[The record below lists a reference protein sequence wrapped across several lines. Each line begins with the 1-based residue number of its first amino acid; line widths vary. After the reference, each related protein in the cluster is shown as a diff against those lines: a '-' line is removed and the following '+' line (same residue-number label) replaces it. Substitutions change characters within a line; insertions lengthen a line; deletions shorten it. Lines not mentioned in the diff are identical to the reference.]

1 MDTNI
6 QKNNQD
12 DPFNQSTSKY
22 FSSYYNNYIP
32 SFFALQ
38 IALTGHVQNVPQIF
52 TRRVSIND
60 FLLLN
65 HVDSTK
71 NGQYFVCVF
80 VLMFRMSK
88 MNNFID
94 DPLKLYIKLK
104 NIFSIDL
111 CKMILKYSSMGVH
124 NAQKTF
130 YLKSFFCNLQN
141 AKILHHRIF
150 KYLHSIEHPLQPPSN
165 FNFINSSIFV

>member
-6 QKNNQD
+6 IKMIPLINLQANIFRHTTTTTFH
-12 DPFNQSTSKY
+12 PF
-22 FSSYYNNYIP
+22 FV
-32 SFFALQ
+32 LQ
-38 IALTGHVQNVPQIF
+38 IVLTGHVQNVPQIF

-94 DPLKLYIKLK
+94 DPLKLYIILE

-130 YLKSFFCNLQN
+130 YLKSFFL
-141 AKILHHRIF
+141 
-150 KYLHSIEHPLQPPSN
+150 
-165 FNFINSSIFV
+165 